1 MKRFLVGILAA
12 ATLSYGNELL
22 IQKTGYS
29 TYIQEEEF
37 MVAEGENVIG
47 PVVLLPIAKLSG
59 LVIESNDLKI
69 DSFIIEGDNKNWKDA
84 LKGQVVSIEGEGRFI
99 RGEVVEIED
108 NHIMIDTKKGYVV
121 TTLPKFPSKLS
132 SSQSWQELFS
142 PKITF
147 KIHAKEAKTKIFKLR
162 YPVTGINW
170 QASYVLKKENG
181 KEILQ
186 GYLTLLNRTPL
197 SLRNLDIKLYDNGH
211 IIKEIK
217 DTALPGFSKKEIL
230 FLKDELKN
238 INLSSLPSGEVS
250 VYQEGIFKGFKKLE
264 DGSIK

>member
-1 MKRFLVGILAA
+1 MKRVVLGILAA
-12 ATLSYGNELL
+12 ATVSYANELL

-59 LVIESNDLKI
+59 LVIEGESLKVE
-69 DSFIIEGDNKNWKDA
+69 SFVIEGDNKNWKDA
-84 LKGQVVSIEGEGRFI
+84 LKGQIVSIEGEGRFI
-99 RGEVVEIED
+99 RGEVVEITD
-108 NHIMIDTKKGYVV
+108 NRIMVDTKKGYVV

-132 SSQSWQELFS
+132 SSQNWQELFS

-147 KIHAKEAKTKIFKLR
+147 KISAKEAKTEKFKLR
-162 YPVTGINW
+162 YPVSGINW
-170 QASYVLKKENG
+170 QANYILKKENG

-186 GYLTLLNRTPL
+186 GYLTLLNKTPL
-197 SLRNLDIKLYDNGH
+197 SLRNLSVKLYENGK

-217 DTALPGFSKKEIL
+217 ETTLPGFSKKEIL
-230 FLKDELKN
+230 FVKDQLKN
-238 INLSSLPSGEVS
+238 INLSSLPSGNVS
-250 VYQEGIFKGFKKLE
+250 VYEDGIFKGFKKLE